1 MHIHIYLF
9 SYLFIF
15 KMRIFDNSDNLT
27 VDIPMCYY
35 RGFLSPTYFPMYF
48 FDGENIS
55 FDTSLVIYKYI

>member
-1 MHIHIYLF
+1 
-9 SYLFIF
+9 
-15 KMRIFDNSDNLT
+15 MRIFDNSDNLT